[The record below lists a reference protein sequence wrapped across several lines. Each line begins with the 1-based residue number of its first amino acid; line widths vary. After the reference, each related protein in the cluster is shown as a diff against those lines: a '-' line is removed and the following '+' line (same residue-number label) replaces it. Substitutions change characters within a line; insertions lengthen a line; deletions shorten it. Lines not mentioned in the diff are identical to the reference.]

1 MKDEMLDGG
10 GFKYGDDYLYNDWRI
25 AKARI
30 ILGCTAV
37 ALFIVA
43 DFLVYRFKNTN
54 NLGRE

>member
-1 MKDEMLDGG
+1 MLDGG
-10 GFKYGDDYLYNDWRI
+10 GFKYSDDYLYNDWHI
-25 AKARI
+25 AKAWI

-43 DFLVYRFKNTN
+43 DILVHRFKNTN